1 MENWQLAL
9 VVLGGVL
16 VGAFLPLV
24 VMLGVAIHRAG
35 KEFALM
41 GVQVKRTL
49 TQIELISDRVEVLSR
64 GFKDGETPIAALLD
78 SVGHVANGLERNMK
92 AINVVSTV
100 MASVGTAIAAYVTT
114 RRAAEADAPPAAQA
128 HPPVAAAPP

>member
-1 MENWQLAL
+1 
-9 VVLGGVL
+9 
-16 VGAFLPLV
+16 
-24 VMLGVAIHRAG
+24 
-35 KEFALM
+35 
-41 GVQVKRTL
+41 
-49 TQIELISDRVEVLSR
+49 VLSR

-114 RRAAEADAPPAAQA
+114 RRAAEAGVPPAAEPRPMQVVP
-128 HPPVAAAPP
+128 PPVVAAPPG